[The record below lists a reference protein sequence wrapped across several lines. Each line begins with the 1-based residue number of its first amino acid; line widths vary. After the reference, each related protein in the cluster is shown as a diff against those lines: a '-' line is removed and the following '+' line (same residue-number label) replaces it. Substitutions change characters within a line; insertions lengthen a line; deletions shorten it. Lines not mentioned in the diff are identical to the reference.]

1 MNFATLSAPDASEAI
16 SMEQPMTAPSHSSEP
31 TTVRS
36 DDGIVAFT
44 LYRAR
49 LGVFVERVQLRQ
61 GKGRVVHSIIFT
73 DDRSFERWCDADSVR
88 FEYPLVHVNLKR
100 HGNTLLHRDE

>member
-1 MNFATLSAPDASEAI
+1 MEE
-16 SMEQPMTAPSHSSEP
+16 SMVAPSHNSEP
-31 TTVRS
+31 RKVRS

-49 LGVFVERVQLRQ
+49 VGVFVERVQLRQ

-73 DDRSFERWCDADSVR
+73 DDSSFERWCDADSVR
-88 FEYPLVHVNLKR
+88 FEYPLVHVSLKR
-100 HGNTLLHRDE
+100 HGNTLLRRDE